1 MKKNS
6 LLLAL
11 LLACPLSAQEVFVPE
26 QSSSGYRFYEPAG
39 GSFRCQI
46 PAAWRPIEEES
57 LQGPIVHIIEPEQ
70 AGKAYRSGI
79 DVQLFEAGQPGVV
92 PFKKA
97 IDLLRREDKA
107 FQRSATPVRLLRA
120 NGLLFRLFEVT
131 ETRLL
136 PAESLPAS
144 QTPLHHYVAVAQS
157 GESYFVLRLSS
168 LRDVYLD
175 YRNVFQLFVK
185 SFRPLGYK

>member
-11 LLACPLSAQEVFVPE
+11 LLAVPLSAQEDPFAE
-26 QSSSGYRFYEPAG
+26 KSASGYRYYEPAG
-39 GSFRCQI
+39 GAFRCQI
-46 PAAWRPIEEES
+46 PDAWRAIEEES
-57 LQGPIVHIIEPEQ
+57 VEGPLVHILEPAEK
-70 AGKAYRSGI
+70 GKPYRTGI
-79 DVQLFEAGQPGVV
+79 SVHLLEPGQPGFV

-97 IDLLRREDKA
+97 LDVLRREDKDSL
-107 FQRSATPVRLLRA
+107 RSATPVRLLRA

-144 QTPLHHYVAVAQS
+144 QTPLHHYVALAQS

-175 YRNVFQLFVK
+175 YRREFLRFLK